1 MANAFSKEER
11 VAFDEM
17 MIGFEDKEAVS
28 KLVKRYQTDQTQ
40 MERSNDTIWRP
51 QPYQAVSNN
60 GSDATGNFDD
70 YTQLSVPASIDTQ
83 KHVAWQMSATE
94 LRDALQEKR
103 LGEAASQKL
112 ASDIN
117 VACLTRASLE
127 GTLFVKRPSIAS
139 SYDDV
144 AACDAIMNEQG
155 VTPLRRRLALS
166 TRDYNSM
173 ASDLS
178 KASRSFGNEIS
189 DGALRRSFVGEIAG
203 FDTYKLDYALRQL
216 AAAGGGGLTINT
228 LVAGANFYVPVA
240 TSVAG
245 TGQQS
250 NVDNRYQ
257 TITISSTTNVRAGDA
272 FTIAGVEAAH
282 HITRLSTGQLK
293 TFRVIRNVNAT
304 QLVISPPIISAQG
317 GSDAELQNQN
327 VVMATTASNAAI
339 VFLNTVS
346 GTLNPFWV
354 EDAIEI
360 LPGRLSIPDGAGAAI
375 MMATTS
381 SGVQIVM
388 QKQFNI
394 QTQKTFFRMDTR
406 FGTVCLAPEMCGV
419 MMFSQT

>member
-327 VVMATTASNAAI
+327 VVMATTSGTAAI